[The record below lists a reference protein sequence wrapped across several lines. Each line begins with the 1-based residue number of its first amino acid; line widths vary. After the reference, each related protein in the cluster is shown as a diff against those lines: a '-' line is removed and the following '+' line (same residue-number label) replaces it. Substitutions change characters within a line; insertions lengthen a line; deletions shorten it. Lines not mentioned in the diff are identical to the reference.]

1 MQTRFTVAFVPGV
14 TPARWSRVWAER
26 MPDVELWL
34 TPIAEAD
41 AATVL
46 RGAVGSPTADMV
58 FARLPIDDEG
68 LSVIP
73 LWEETPVA
81 VAAKDH
87 PLKVVDAVTLAELAD
102 EDTVE
107 GSDEAALDLV
117 AAGAGIARMPQAV
130 FRGHNRRDLVARP
143 ISDAEPTRIALVWP
157 SGPQRD
163 EVDEFIGIVRGRT
176 AASSRGRHTDE
187 PADGGRPTSAKASTA
202 GTGKSAGGKGGTA
215 GRTGSA
221 RGSGRASTGKRPPPG
236 GKRQGPRKPKRS
248 GGGRGR

>member
-1 MQTRFTVAFVPGV
+1 MPTRFTVAFVPGV

-34 TPIAEAD
+34 TPVMEPD
-41 AATVL
+41 AAAVL
-46 RGAVGSPTADMV
+46 RAGDGAADMA
-58 FARLPIDDEG
+58 FARLPIDDDG

-102 EDTVE
+102 EDIVE
-107 GSDEAALDLV
+107 GQDEAALDLV

-143 ISDAEPTRIALVWP
+143 ISDAEPTRIALVWRQGDP
-157 SGPQRD
+157 RE
-163 EVDEFIGIVRGRT
+163 EVQEFIGIVRGRT
-176 AASSRGRHTDE
+176 AASSRGRQAGP
-187 PADGGRPTSAKASTA
+187 PADGSAKSSGKPDSTAKPAGKRAPGANPGRPAPGTRSGAS
-202 GTGKSAGGKGGTA
+202 
-215 GRTGSA
+215 
-221 RGSGRASTGKRPPPG
+221 
-236 GKRQGPRKPKRS
+236 RKPKRS

>member
-1 MQTRFTVAFVPGV
+1 VPARFTVAFVPGV
-14 TPARWSRVWAER
+14 TPARWARVWAER

-34 TPIAEAD
+34 IPIAESD
-41 AATVL
+41 VPAAL
-46 RGAVGSPTADMV
+46 RAEGGVTAADMC
-58 FARLPIDDEG
+58 FARLPVAAEG

-102 EDTVE
+102 EDTVD
-107 GSDEAALDLV
+107 GQDEAALDLV
-117 AAGAGIARMPQAV
+117 AAGAGIATMPQAV

-157 SGPQRD
+157 EGAQR
-163 EVDEFIGIVRGRT
+163 EEIDEFIGIVRGRT
-176 AASSRGRHTDE
+176 AASSRGRQADP
-187 PADGGRPTSAKASTA
+187 PAEAPK
-202 GTGKSAGGKGGTA
+202 TA
-215 GRTGSA
+215 GRAAQSGKAGAKS
-221 RGSGRASTGKRPPPG
+221 GSGGG
-236 GKRQGPRKPKRS
+236 GKRAAPGRRSTPRKPKRS

>member
-1 MQTRFTVAFVPGV
+1 VPARFTVAFVPGV

-34 TPIAEAD
+34 TPIGESDVLSALGAPGG
-41 AATVL
+41 AA
-46 RGAVGSPTADMV
+46 TADMC
-58 FARLPIDDEG
+58 FARLPIDDAG

-102 EDTVE
+102 ENTID
-107 GSDEAALDLV
+107 GQDEAALDLV
-117 AAGAGIARMPQAV
+117 AAGAGIATMPQAV

-143 ISDAEPTRIALVWP
+143 ISDAEPTRIALVWRDGD
-157 SGPQRD
+157 SRD
-163 EVDEFIGIVRGRT
+163 EVEEFIGIVRGRT
-176 AASSRGRHTDE
+176 AASSRGRQADAE
-187 PADGGRPTSAKASTA
+187 ADAPKPAKRAATA
-202 GTGKSAGGKGGTA
+202 MPAGKRSAGGA
-215 GRTGSA
+215 
-221 RGSGRASTGKRPPPG
+221 GKRPTGRKPPG
-236 GKRQGPRKPKRS
+236 ARKPKRS

>member
-1 MQTRFTVAFVPGV
+1 VPARFTVAFVPGV

-41 AATVL
+41 AAAVL
-46 RGAVGSPTADMV
+46 RGGGGAPAADMC
-58 FARLPIDDEG
+58 FARLPIDDDG

-117 AAGAGIARMPQAV
+117 AAGAGIATMPQAV

-143 ISDAEPTRIALVWP
+143 ISDAAPTRIALVWP
-157 SGPQRD
+157 EGAHRD

-176 AASSRGRHTDE
+176 AASSRGRQADAAE
-187 PADGGRPTSAKASTA
+187 EAAKAASGKAAPPGKGAGPRKGPAGGSGKPTS
-202 GTGKSAGGKGGTA
+202 
-215 GRTGSA
+215 GR
-221 RGSGRASTGKRPPPG
+221 RPAPG

-248 GGGRGR
+248 GGRGR